1 MGSSG
6 QEKINKQ
13 SMERVGEAIETLMGY
28 VGRFEDPDSPIGMI
42 QGGGRERIQ
51 ELLDD
56 PYTLASVVDAIKS
69 SGAATA
75 HEVARSQLSEG
86 LARLSGTS
94 GVRSGAANRLQG
106 QVAAGLGRNIAEANR
121 QADIMAAQQR
131 PTDLINALQ
140 AAQSWQGSE
149 MSPYQALASTQLGG
163 GQVIGGLQAPPSF
176 AQGVG
181 SLAGSVLGAA
191 GSAGGFGNLFGSAPP
206 PVTNIFGCWIAEAIF
221 GKDDMNTHL
230 ARYWVNNAAPKW
242 FNRLYLRYGERFAK
256 RVEKSE
262 ILKRLLR
269 PLFLRFAKW
278 GAEAAMRDGVGVN
291 HG

>member
-1 MGSSG
+1 MGNSA
-6 QEKINKQ
+6 QEDINDKA
-13 SMERVGEAIETLMGY
+13 MKNVEEAVATLMGF
-28 VGRFEDPDSPIGMI
+28 VGRFEDRDSPIGMI

-56 PYTLASVVDAIKS
+56 PYTLASVIDAIKS

-75 HEVARSQLSEG
+75 HDAARNQLSEG

-94 GVRSGAANRLQG
+94 GTRSGAANRLQG
-106 QVAAGLGRNIAEANR
+106 QVAAGLGRDIAQSNR

-140 AAQSWQGSE
+140 AAQSWQGAE

-163 GQVIGGLQAPPSF
+163 GSVIGGLTAPPSF
-176 AQGVG
+176 AQGMG
-181 SLAGSVLGAA
+181 ALAGQAMGAA
-191 GSAGGFGNLFGSAPP
+191 GTA
-206 PVTNIFGCWIAEAIF
+206 IGCWVAEAIF

-256 RVEKSE
+256 RVEKSAL
-262 ILKRLLR
+262 LKRLLR
-269 PLFLRFAKW
+269 PLFLKFAKW
-278 GAEAAMRDGVGVN
+278 GAEAAMRDGVGVR